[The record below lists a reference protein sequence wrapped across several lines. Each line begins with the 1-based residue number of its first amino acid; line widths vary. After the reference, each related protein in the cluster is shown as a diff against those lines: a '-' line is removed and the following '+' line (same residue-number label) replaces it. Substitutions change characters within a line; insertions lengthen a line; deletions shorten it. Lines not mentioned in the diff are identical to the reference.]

1 VHVVGLE
8 ASTIGAGASSRTGG
22 MVLEG
27 TAAGSLERVENC
39 LARLADVTSAAGI
52 DCDLE
57 LPGCAQV
64 RHVRHA
70 AAGQRVWRDGE
81 TWIVT
86 SGNEPGGTIDPG
98 KLVSGLCSAA
108 QSAGAEIHAHTAARA
123 IESDGSGYRVRVDA
137 GETHAD
143 RVVVLVNAYTTL
155 LLDLPVD
162 MHNALTMALCTAPL
176 EQSALE
182 AIGLADGVP
191 FYTVDMPYLWGRRLP
206 DRRLVI
212 GAGLAFAEDGDVRGV
227 SVQRRDVAETIGRL
241 EARVRGLHPALA
253 EVVQPVLRSKGRV
266 EIRTQRFPLVRIEQQ
281 QPAIR
286 QPHMIQS
293 RFEMNGCCQPRPAH
307 LGGIQH
313 LRRADLRDGKIRKS
327 VRSYVMSQPAAPVA
341 QLLATVREA
350 QQRVEA
356 GKIDGRRQPAGRGFF
371 RQVEVGENQ
380 RETLHGGIVANR

>member
-1 VHVVGLE
+1 MSDEATRWGEAPWLVTVQPPAQPLSRRYDVAVIGGGFAGLSAAYHLARRGVHVVGLE

-39 LARLADVTSAAGI
+39 LATLADVTSAAGI

-64 RHVRHA
+64 RHVPHA
-70 AAGQRVWRDGE
+70 AAGQRAWRDGE

-176 EQSALE
+176 DQSALE
-182 AIGLADGVP
+182 ALGLADGEP

-227 SVQRRDVAETIGRL
+227 SVQRRDAAETIARL

-253 EVVQPVLRSKGRV
+253 EVQVTHRWGGPIAFRAGGVPLFSTVPGAPGIITYAGCAGHGIALGVRVGQLITEAIVDGEPLPQWGR
-266 EIRTQRFPLVRIEQQ
+266 I
-281 QPAIR
+281 
-286 QPHMIQS
+286 
-293 RFEMNGCCQPRPAH
+293 N
-307 LGGIQH
+307 
-313 LRRADLRDGKIRKS
+313 
-327 VRSYVMSQPAAPVA
+327 
-341 QLLATVREA
+341 
-350 QQRVEA
+350 
-356 GKIDGRRQPAGRGFF
+356 
-371 RQVEVGENQ
+371 
-380 RETLHGGIVANR
+380 